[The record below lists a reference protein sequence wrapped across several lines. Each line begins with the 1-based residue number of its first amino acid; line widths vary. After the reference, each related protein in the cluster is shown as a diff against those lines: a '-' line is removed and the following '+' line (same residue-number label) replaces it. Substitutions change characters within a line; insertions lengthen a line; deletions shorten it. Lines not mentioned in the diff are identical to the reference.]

1 MSFRRN
7 FKWIIFQK
15 GLSQK
20 EVADLT
26 GVTESNISYYVNGK
40 REPNYKQMLKLIK
53 GLGCTANELFRGDV

>member
-26 GVTESNISYYVNGK
+26 GIPESTISRYVNGK
-40 REPNYKQMLKLIK
+40 REPNYKGMLKLIK
-53 GLGCTANELFRGDV
+53 GLGCTAIELFRGDV